1 MYTRSIHIKGT
12 DKGSALLM
20 TQMPMPMVLGALARI
35 ASLLAVVSE
44 FLSSRLD
51 ALQFVEGPFEHTAS
65 VAVNPDRPVDGITRR
80 PPWQRVDSITLRL
93 FWRRR
98 RRCCR
103 RFCRTPRLRP
113 SRSLLGSCGRR
124 ALPPIRR
131 RRTSRAGARPL
142 HPAHGI
148 GCRS

>member
-20 TQMPMPMVLGALARI
+20 TQMRMPMVLGALARI

-51 ALQFVEGPFEHTAS
+51 ALQFVEGPFKHTAS
-65 VAVNPDRPVDGITRR
+65 VAVNPDRPIDGITRR
-80 PPWQRVDSITLRL
+80 PSWQQVDSIT
-93 FWRRR
+93 RRR
-98 RRCCR
+98 SWRHQRRCCLLS
-103 RFCRTPRLRP
+103 CRTPRLRP

-124 ALPPIRR
+124 ALRQARR
-131 RRTSRAGARPL
+131 RRTGRARARPL

-148 GCRS
+148 DCRS